1 MTPAIHVLRYPRS
14 SPKRL
19 GSPRKPYPS
28 GTILNPETEAN
39 SVTHTKHKV
48 VIFLGPPGA
57 GKGTQAARLA
67 EEQQLTQIS
76 TGDILRDHVRRD
88 TELGQQVKPIL
99 DAGQLVPDPILIAL
113 IRDKLAGMD
122 NIRVI
127 FDGFPR
133 TYAQAEALDVLLEE
147 LGAPVN
153 AVPLLEV
160 PDQVLIDR
168 IVERGR
174 QAAAR
179 GEAVRS
185 DDNEETARKR
195 QQVYREQTQPLIDYY
210 AGRGHLYTVDGVG
223 SMDEVYERIT
233 SGMKS

>member
-1 MTPAIHVLRYPRS
+1 MLEGERRNT
-14 SPKRL
+14 
-19 GSPRKPYPS
+19 
-28 GTILNPETEAN
+28 
-39 SVTHTKHKV
+39 VTQAKHNV

-57 GKGTQAARLA
+57 GKGTQAERLA
-67 EEQQLTQIS
+67 QDKDLVKIS
-76 TGDILRDHVRRD
+76 TGDILRDHVARG

-99 DAGQLVPDPILIAL
+99 DAGHLVPDEILIAL
-113 IRDKLAGMD
+113 IRDRLADMD
-122 NIRVI
+122 HVRVI

-133 TYAQAEALDVLLEE
+133 TTAQAQGLDMLLEE

-160 PDQVLIDR
+160 PDEVLVNR

-174 QAAAR
+174 QAAGR

-185 DDNEETARKR
+185 DDTEDVARRR

-210 AGRGHLYTVDGVG
+210 SSRGHLYRVDGVG
-223 SMDEVYERIT
+223 SMDEVYTRILA
-233 SGMKS
+233 GMK